1 MQQKWICT
9 KFINQCDLMDKS
21 VRKPDDE
28 VVLDSKHELVDIET
42 SF

>member
-1 MQQKWICT
+1 MKQKSIS
-9 KFINQCDLMDKS
+9 KYFINQSDLMDKS
-21 VRKPDDE
+21 GRTSDDE